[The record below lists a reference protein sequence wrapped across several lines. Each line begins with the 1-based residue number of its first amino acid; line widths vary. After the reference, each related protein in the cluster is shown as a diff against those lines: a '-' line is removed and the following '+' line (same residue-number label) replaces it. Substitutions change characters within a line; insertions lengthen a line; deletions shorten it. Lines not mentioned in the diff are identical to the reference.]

1 MIIEVDEDI
10 ILSQIIE
17 KDKPLLVKYL
27 NDKNI
32 YGRTLRI
39 PSPYTLEDAQH
50 WINHVK
56 KETKSFKKLK
66 QFVIRNKKLELIG
79 GVGFHTKYGPD
90 SHIDEIGYW
99 LGKDFWNKGIMTKTV
114 KKFCEF
120 GFKNLSLERIEA
132 AVFEDNY
139 ASCKVL
145 ENAGFQFEGVLRNYV
160 KKDGKLLNCK
170 LYSILK

>member
-10 ILSQIIE
+10 ILSKIVE

-32 YGRTLRI
+32 YERTLRI
-39 PSPYTLEDAQH
+39 PSPYTLEDAQN

-56 KETKSFKKLK
+56 KETRASKKLK

-79 GVGFHTKYGPD
+79 GIGFHTKYGPD
-90 SHIDEIGYW
+90 SHIDEVGYW
-99 LGKDFWNKGIMTKTV
+99 LSRDFWNRGIMTKTL

-120 GFKNLSLERIEA
+120 GFENLNLERIEA

-145 ENAGFQFEGVLRNYV
+145 ENTGFQLEGVLRNYV

-170 LYSILK
+170 IYSILK